1 MIETIIWGFNFDIA
15 IVEISHSE
23 LSQNTMDVTWKI
35 EINILCKTFFLQL
48 RQEKVTL
55 EQTLEREQEFQV
67 NKLIRR
73 IERLEAETVAKQQVL
88 EQVKNDLCFIIEA
101 FYVSWPGNR

>member
-1 MIETIIWGFNFDIA
+1 MSLGKET
-15 IVEISHSE
+15 
-23 LSQNTMDVTWKI
+23 NT
-35 EINILCKTFFLQL
+35 LCKTQSFFQL

-88 EQVKNDLCFIIEA
+88 EQVGNDLYFTIET
-101 FYVSWPGNR
+101 FYVS

>member
-1 MIETIIWGFNFDIA
+1 MN
-15 IVEISHSE
+15 V
-23 LSQNTMDVTWKI
+23 NWKMK
-35 EINILCKTFFLQL
+35 INILCKIIFQL

-88 EQVKNDLCFIIEA
+88 EQVGNDRHLIIET
-101 FYVSWPGNR
+101 FYVS

>member
-1 MIETIIWGFNFDIA
+1 MQHYYLEP
-15 IVEISHSE
+15 
-23 LSQNTMDVTWKI
+23 
-35 EINILCKTFFLQL
+35 FLFQL

-73 IERLEAETVAKQQVL
+73 IERLEAETVSKQQVL
-88 EQVKNDLCFIIEA
+88 EQVWIVTEYYIFRISFFSSVNIIC
-101 FYVSWPGNR
+101 

>member
-1 MIETIIWGFNFDIA
+1 M
-15 IVEISHSE
+15 
-23 LSQNTMDVTWKI
+23 K
-35 EINILCKTFFLQL
+35 INILCKIIFQL

-88 EQVKNDLCFIIEA
+88 EQVGNDLHLIIET
-101 FYVSWPGNR
+101 FYVSWPGKKVEH

>member
-1 MIETIIWGFNFDIA
+1 M
-15 IVEISHSE
+15 EISHSR
-23 LSQNTMDVTWKI
+23 LSQGIVNVNWKM
-35 EINILCKTFFLQL
+35 EINILCKIIFQL

-88 EQVKNDLCFIIEA
+88 EQVGNDLHLIIET
-101 FYVSWPGNR
+101 FYVS

>member
-1 MIETIIWGFNFDIA
+1 M
-15 IVEISHSE
+15 EISHSQ
-23 LSQNTMDVTWKI
+23 LSQGIVNVNWKMK
-35 EINILCKTFFLQL
+35 INILCKTIFQL

-88 EQVKNDLCFIIEA
+88 EQVGNDLHLIIET
-101 FYVSWPGNR
+101 FYVS

>member
-1 MIETIIWGFNFDIA
+1 MN
-15 IVEISHSE
+15 V
-23 LSQNTMDVTWKI
+23 NWKMK
-35 EINILCKTFFLQL
+35 INILCKIIFQL

-88 EQVKNDLCFIIEA
+88 EQVGNDLHLIIET
-101 FYVSWPGNR
+101 FYVS

>member
-1 MIETIIWGFNFDIA
+1 MN
-15 IVEISHSE
+15 V
-23 LSQNTMDVTWKI
+23 NWKMK
-35 EINILCKTFFLQL
+35 INILCKIIFQL

-88 EQVKNDLCFIIEA
+88 EQVGNDLHIIIET
-101 FYVSWPGNR
+101 FYVS

>member
-1 MIETIIWGFNFDIA
+1 MN
-15 IVEISHSE
+15 V
-23 LSQNTMDVTWKI
+23 NWKM
-35 EINILCKTFFLQL
+35 EINILCKIIFQL

-88 EQVKNDLCFIIEA
+88 EQVGNDLHLIIET
-101 FYVSWPGNR
+101 FYVS